1 MPAGPEHI
9 LLLLSM
15 ANSMGRRIFEGIL
28 EYANMHPNLR
38 WRFQLALNQTTPGGP
53 VPDEVSGVILQANN
67 AAFLR
72 ALDRRGIPRVNVSSF
87 LPDSSGPKVELD
99 NRAIGAE
106 AARHFIRRRFRNFA
120 YLGVSGTAY
129 SKLRKAAFAADI
141 RASAQDAR
149 FFSTS
154 IEPGPVYLD
163 APLPAS
169 VAEWIAKLPRPAA
182 LFAATDGLARQ
193 VIEVCESR
201 GIRCPDEIA
210 VLGVDNDEQEGAVS
224 PVQLSS
230 IALPFHSLGFHAAQ
244 LLAGSMRTRSGPARK
259 STPRPGNPLLP
270 PLGIVT
276 RHSTESLAVEEP
288 VVARALHY
296 IRDHS
301 TADVPVEDIAAHC
314 GVSRR
319 YLERRFRSVLGHAP
333 HAEVIR
339 QRLHRVQ
346 LMLAETSLT
355 VSEIA
360 DRLGYQ
366 EPKYLH
372 RAFRREVGRS
382 PMEYRRIFRR

>member
-1 MPAGPEHI
+1 
-9 LLLLSM
+9 M

-28 EYANMHPNLR
+28 EYANMHPERR
-38 WRFQLALNQTTPGGP
+38 WRFQLALNQTAPGGP
-53 VPDEVSGVILQANN
+53 VPQEVSGVILQAND

-72 ALDRRGIPRVNVSSF
+72 ALDRRGVPRVNVSSF
-87 LPDSSGPKVELD
+87 LPDRRGPKVELD

-120 YLGVSGTAY
+120 YLGVRGTAY
-129 SKLRKAAFAADI
+129 SKLRKTAFAAEI
-141 RASAQDAR
+141 RSAAPDRR
-149 FFSTS
+149 FYSAAVD
-154 IEPGPVYLD
+154 PGPVYLD

-169 VAEWIAKLPRPAA
+169 VAEWIAGLPRPAA

-193 VIEVCESR
+193 AIEVCER
-201 GIRCPDEIA
+201 KGIRCPDEIA

-244 LLAGSMRTRSGPARK
+244 LLAGAIRAQPGPARK
-259 STPRPGNPLLP
+259 TPPPGNVLLP
-270 PLGIVT
+270 PLGVVT

-288 VVARALHY
+288 VVARALRY

-301 TADVPVEDIAAHC
+301 TTDVPVDDIAAHC

-339 QRLHRVQ
+339 QRIHRVQ
-346 LMLAETSLT
+346 LMLAGTSLT

-372 RAFRREVGRS
+372 RAFRRETGRS
-382 PMEYRRIFRR
+382 PMEYRKIFRR